1 MTMTAIDLT
10 VQFGW
15 LPTALNALLMISA
28 AAIGAHVWVSHRRA
42 HRVPIDV
49 RIPATITAIVGRSPS
64 VPATTD
70 QTPSVTSLP
79 EAA

>member
-1 MTMTAIDLT
+1 MTMMAIDMT

-15 LPTALNALLMISA
+15 FPTALNGLLMLSA

-42 HRVPIDV
+42 LRVPIDV
-49 RIPATITAIVGRSPS
+49 RFPATVSAIAAGSPS
-64 VPATTD
+64 VPATAD